1 MKNRVL
7 CIAFGILLTSQLSH
21 ADDPVKQV
29 RSGHNLLEDRSLI
42 DAGVPVDG
50 LAFVSVDGQPIYLDE
65 VVQQGP
71 TVFVFLST
79 KCPLAK
85 RYTMRLR
92 RLHEELSDDG
102 VQLFAI
108 FPNDDESN
116 DGIKQYGM
124 KADFPFPCIRDVNG
138 YLVRRF
144 GATMT
149 PQAFVVDGNSVIRY
163 RGAIDDH
170 RYENRVKNRYL
181 RDALLA
187 LLSDKPIETP
197 TTKSMGCSIHL
208 PSSAGEGEVTYSSHI
223 ARILQDNCQNCHRD
237 GQVAPFA
244 IENYDD
250 AVRWQSEIVAYTKSR
265 LMPPWK
271 AAPAVGHFSNDLSL
285 SDEEIK
291 LIENWAQQ
299 GTPKGNVADMP
310 PTPKFNDD
318 WAVGQPDLVIEMPE
332 EYTVAPEGEDDY
344 RHFIIPYEASEHRF
358 IESVDVKPGN
368 PGVVHHVIAY
378 VDTSGKARE
387 LDAADPGPGYTR
399 FGDVGFKPA
408 SVLGGWAPG
417 TRPFKTPLGSGRWLP
432 KKCDIVLQVHYY
444 RTGFEERD
452 RTKVGVYFSK
462 SPRPVPTRLAVAI
475 NREFNIPKD
484 VKHHEVRAECRI
496 EEASYLYAIT
506 PHMHLVGETMSV
518 TAHLPDGEQLPLI
531 RIDDWDF
538 NWQTTYRYRDL
549 HLLPAGTIVKLVAT
563 FDNSAD
569 NPNNPNSPPQE
580 IGWGEKTTDEMCI
593 AFLGLVRQSEYD
605 PKLRGRRAEV
615 NDALAVKASPVN
627 L

>member
-1 MKNRVL
+1 MKNRISCFAV
-7 CIAFGILLTSQLSH
+7 GILFTSLLSH
-21 ADDPVKQV
+21 ADDPAKQV
-29 RSGHNLLEDRSLI
+29 RSGHNLLEDGSLI
-42 DAGVPVDG
+42 DTGASVSG
-50 LAFVSVDGQPIYLDE
+50 LAFISVESQAIDLDQ

-71 TVFVFLST
+71 AVFVFLST

-92 RLHEELSDDG
+92 RLHQEFSDDG
-102 VQLFAI
+102 VQLFAV
-108 FPNDDESN
+108 FPNSDESN
-116 DGIKQYGM
+116 DGIKQYDM
-124 KADFPFPCIRDVNG
+124 KADFPFACIRDING
-138 YLVRRF
+138 YLVGRF

-149 PQAFVVDGNSVIRY
+149 PQAFVVDENSVIRY

-170 RYENRVKNRYL
+170 RYEDRVQNRYL
-181 RDALLA
+181 RDALSA
-187 LLSDKPIETP
+187 LLSGKPIETP

-208 PSSAGEGEVTYSSHI
+208 PSSAGKGEVTYSGHI
-223 ARILQDNCQNCHRD
+223 ARILQDNCQNCHRE
-237 GQVAPFA
+237 GQVAPFG
-244 IENYDD
+244 IESYED
-250 AVRWQSEIVAYTKSR
+250 AVRWKTEIVAYTKSR

-271 AAPAVGHFSNDLSL
+271 ASPVVGHFSNDLSL

-291 LIENWAQQ
+291 LIARWVQQ
-299 GTPKGNVADMP
+299 GTPKGNVSDMP

-318 WAVGQPDLVIEMPE
+318 WAEGEPDLVIEMPE
-332 EYTVAPEGEDDY
+332 EYTVGPEGEDDY
-344 RHFIIPYEASEHRF
+344 RHFIIPYEAAEHRF

-378 VDTSGKARE
+378 VDTIGKARE

-417 TRPFKTPLGSGRWLP
+417 TRPYKTPLGSGRWLP

-475 NREFNIPKD
+475 NRDFKIPKD
-484 VKHHEVRAECRI
+484 VKNHEVRAECRI

-518 TAHLPDGEQLPLI
+518 TAHLPDGERLPLI

-549 HLLPAGTIVKLVAT
+549 QLLPAGTRIELVAT
-563 FDNSAD
+563 FDNSAE
-569 NPNNPNSPPQE
+569 NPNNPNLPPQE
-580 IGWGEKTTDEMCI
+580 IVWGEKTTDEMCI
-593 AFLGLVRQSEYD
+593 AFLGRVRQSEYD
-605 PKLRGRRAEV
+605 PKLRGNKAER
-615 NDALAVKASPVN
+615 NDSLAVKVSRD
-627 L
+627 